1 MYYRNIADLNRVIL
15 ANIDLIPV
23 DTDLVV
29 GIPRSGMIPAVLI
42 AQALHLPYTDM
53 HSFIAGQMP
62 GSDNQEIAITPD
74 RFKNIVMVDDSV
86 ASGNAIHKARA
97 LLSGAEQLYSIRYCT
112 IYIVPAKLKLVDIY
126 FEVLALPQ
134 IFQWNMFHH
143 SVLEKSCF
151 DIDGVLCED
160 PSLEQDDDG
169 PLYLDFLMNVPPL
182 YIPGCKIGTIVTSR
196 HEKYRSHTEAW
207 LAKHNIRYHQ
217 LVMYSPGSGSGKG
230 YESPAELKA
239 SVYKSLHY
247 FLFIES
253 SLYQAQ
259 KINQLTG
266 KPVLCTENFQM
277 VTDTE
282 SILHNIRSGKYFPGV
297 REFLLNIRRALKGS

>member
-1 MYYRNIADLNRVIL
+1 MYYRNIADLNRTIL
-15 ANIDLIPV
+15 ANIDLIPAG
-23 DTDLVV
+23 TDLIV

-62 GSDNQEIAITPD
+62 GPNNQEIPITPD

-97 LLSGAEQLYSIRYCT
+97 LLINLEQLYSIRYCT

-169 PLYLDFLMNVPPL
+169 PLYLDFLMNAPPL

-217 LVMYSPGSGSGKG
+217 LVMYSPRTGTKKE

-239 SVYKSLHY
+239 GVYKSLHY

-277 VTDTE
+277 VTDSE

>member
-1 MYYRNIADLNRVIL
+1 MYYRNIADLNRTIL
-15 ANIDLIPV
+15 ANIDHIPA
-23 DTDLVV
+23 DTDLIV
-29 GIPRSGMIPAVLI
+29 GIPRSGMVPAVLI

-53 HSFIAGQMP
+53 HSFLAGRMHTS
-62 GSDNQEIAITPD
+62 GNQEIAITPD
-74 RFKNIVMVDDSV
+74 RYRNIIMVDDSV
-86 ASGNAIHKARA
+86 ASGNAITKAQA
-97 LLSGAEQLYSIRYCT
+97 LLHEAGKRYNIRYCT
-112 IYIVPAKLKLVDIY
+112 IYIVPTKLKLVDIY

-169 PLYLDFLMNVPPL
+169 PLYLDFLNNAPPL

-207 LAKHNIRYHQ
+207 LNKHNVRYHQ
-217 LVMYSPGSGSGKG
+217 LVMYNPGPDPQKA
-230 YESPAELKA
+230 YDSPAALKA
-239 SVYKSLHY
+239 SVYKSMHY

-277 VTDTE
+277 ITDSE

-297 REFLLNIRRALKGS
+297 REFLLTIRRSLKGS